1 MVKFN
6 IQLFVEDFLSLV
18 GPLNLKRE
26 KGGYAFIAAKLGWLK
41 LIEKPIAAYERDVNG
56 SLDLNDQLQL
66 NKGRYYP
73 ESKRSKFFLVM
84 YLKCKKC
91 NDLVYTV
98 TIERKPEQNEPIVFE
113 VERNVEHDL
122 IRHSLASA
130 IRGDKRILPRR
141 LSRRLSFS

>member
-18 GPLNLKRE
+18 GPSNLKRE
-26 KGGYAFIAAKLGWLK
+26 KGGYAFIAAINWLK

-84 YLKCKKC
+84 YLK
-91 NDLVYTV
+91 
-98 TIERKPEQNEPIVFE
+98 
-113 VERNVEHDL
+113 
-122 IRHSLASA
+122 
-130 IRGDKRILPRR
+130 
-141 LSRRLSFS
+141 